1 MAILDDEPTCY
12 AEVMKR
18 EDAEKWKE
26 VVDTELRLLN
36 QNNTWT
42 VVDKLPE
49 GKKMINSKWV
59 FKIKKTENNKI
70 KYKASS

>member
-12 AEVMKR
+12 AEAMKR

-49 GKKMINSKWV
+49 GKKMINSK
-59 FKIKKTENNKI
+59 
-70 KYKASS
+70 